1 MTAGV
6 RLLQLRLMH
15 PNSPAISH
23 LASLEILAIQH
34 FPPSLEPATGNAQD
48 FSFCQLHPGVPIPY
62 ILCFYI
68 FCQGRTLCCSRVFS
82 EPATGNAL
90 DKSLTPPYNGVVLE
104 LTHVYEHIKSSKTG
118 IFFAGVNILTLSR
131 IKVSCLV
138 FRAEFLPI

>member
-1 MTAGV
+1 M
-6 RLLQLRLMH
+6 Q
-15 PNSPAISH
+15 PNSPAYSH
-23 LASLEILAIQH
+23 NSQLASLEILAIQH
-34 FPPSLEPATGNAQD
+34 SPPLVLSRPYGTLEPFLSAN
-48 FSFCQLHPGVPIPY
+48 Y
-62 ILCFYI
+62 
-68 FCQGRTLCCSRVFS
+68 TLGFLFRKYCVSIYFVKVGPFCCSRVFS

-90 DKSLTPPYNGVVLE
+90 DNSLTPPYNGVVLE